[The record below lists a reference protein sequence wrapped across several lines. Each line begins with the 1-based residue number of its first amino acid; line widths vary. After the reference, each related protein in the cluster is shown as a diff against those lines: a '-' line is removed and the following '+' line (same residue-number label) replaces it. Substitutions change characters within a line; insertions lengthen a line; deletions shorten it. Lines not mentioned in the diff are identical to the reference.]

1 VTAIETIA
9 GASWRSRFGYRVGAA
24 LVLSVL
30 LNVVLVG
37 IATAAGVAPGFR
49 PIAAVPVAFLSAV
62 GVVGAAGTYLV
73 LDRFSD
79 DPGRL
84 FRVLAIV
91 VLVLS
96 FVPDVLL
103 LSADPAATVP
113 GVVVLMIMHVVVAA
127 ACLSLLPD
135 GR

>member
-1 VTAIETIA
+1 MTATGTVA
-9 GASWRSRFGYRVGAA
+9 GVGWRRRFGYRVGAA

-37 IATAAGVAPGFR
+37 VATAAGVAPGFR
-49 PIAAVPVAFLSAV
+49 PIAVAPVAFLSAV

-79 DPGRL
+79 APGRP
-84 FRVLAIV
+84 FRLVAV
-91 VLVLS
+91 AVLVLS
-96 FVPDVLL
+96 FVPDVRL

-127 ACLSLLPD
+127 VCLSLLPD